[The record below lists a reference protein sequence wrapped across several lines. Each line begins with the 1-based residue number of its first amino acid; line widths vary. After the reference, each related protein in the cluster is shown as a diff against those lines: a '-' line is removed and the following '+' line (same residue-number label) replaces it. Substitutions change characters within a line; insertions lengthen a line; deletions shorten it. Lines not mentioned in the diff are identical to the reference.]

1 MKRRT
6 KLFRLFCFVILGI
19 VCGGVL
25 AGGVSSS
32 DAGALEYK
40 RYQRID
46 FTFEPTLKLILSS
59 NDLVIP
65 NLNVNSSSDSNII
78 SIETGTN
85 VATGMQLTATVGR
98 DDSAEHVGE
107 EGYEDPY
114 NTTSLVNG
122 ENSFAALSGPAA
134 SLDSSDFGVNK
145 WGYAYSTDNGTTW
158 VNGDSNN
165 TSNGYNGLPIH
176 SGTGVKIVDTSDKVD
191 ANLQFKIGAKASVVQ
206 AAGEYT
212 NIINFYA
219 VTKVA
224 TTNYT
229 ISYIDNSEQSQ
240 DMPTATGPIAIT
252 QDVEATISNSV
263 PTRGGGYTFTGWC
276 TASTNNNSCPGN
288 YYQPGE
294 KYPISN
300 VGGNVAVNLYA
311 MWKGP
316 LIYDIVAGMVKK
328 DPNDQPISQS
338 AAELQAT
345 IVTPTEENPI
355 SSNSG
360 VYKYKNS
367 DKDGGF
373 GVASDA
379 SSNYDIYY
387 YRGIL
392 DSYGH
397 IGSYG
402 SDGLADAYPNYV
414 KLGNKVGDNY
424 TYTCWRIV
432 RTTGSG
438 GVKMVYNG
446 IWSNNTCAKTQGGA
460 QVTTSAFNNSSASV
474 GGTNYNGLQY
484 QNMHAI
490 GYTYSN
496 VAASTT
502 TPTALSDLLGSSG
515 NDTTTNKNS
524 SIIKQYIENAWFS
537 GAIGDY
543 ESVLEPSAGYCSDRT
558 VYPNGSYALS
568 NKLPEDTKVVPYGT
582 SSMTVYRYG
591 AFARNW
597 STSQN
602 PSLKCPRGVVDIYS
616 TTIGSGGNGQ
626 LKYPVALLTA
636 DEASFAG
643 SGNSTAANGSSYHAN
658 SYLRSGSDF
667 WLLSPSSRYS
677 SGRAGGFILRSNGAL
692 NDNGVNNGRGVRP
705 AISLSHGTNISSGSG
720 TATDPWVIDAPSN

>member
-25 AGGVSSS
+25 AGGASGS
-32 DAGALEYK
+32 DAGALGYK

-65 NLNVNSSSDSNII
+65 NLNVDNSSDSNII

-85 VATGMQLTATVGR
+85 VATGMQLTVTVGR

-134 SLDSSDFGVNK
+134 SLGSSDFGVNK

-191 ANLQFKIGAKASVVQ
+191 ANLQFKIGAKASVAQ

-229 ISYIDNSEQSQ
+229 VSYIDNSKQSQ

-252 QDVEATISNSV
+252 QDVEATISNSA

-300 VGGNVAVNLYA
+300 VGGDVAVNLYA

-316 LIYDIVAGMVKK
+316 LIYDLVANQVKLDGNNK
-328 DPNDQPISQS
+328 PRTQTI
-338 AAELQAT
+338 AELQAV
-345 IVTPTEENPI
+345 IDA
-355 SSNSG
+355 SNSG
-360 VYKYKNS
+360 VYLYNGAFS
-367 DKDGGF
+367 DVDNGY
-373 GVASDA
+373 
-379 SSNYDIYY
+379 NIYY
-387 YRGIL
+387 FRGIL
-392 DSYGH
+392 DSNLDGTT
-397 IGSYG
+397 STYG
-402 SDGLADAYPNYV
+402 SNGNSAYHQNYV
-414 KLGNKVGDNY
+414 RLGN
-424 TYTCWRIV
+424 TCWRIV
-432 RTTGSG
+432 RTTASG
-438 GVKMVYNG
+438 GTKM
-446 IWSNNTCAKTQGGA
+446 I
-460 QVTTSAFNNSSASV
+460 
-474 GGTNYNGLQY
+474 YNGLYSSGTTANSCANAQGNARTADRAFGVKDPSTLDDWY
-484 QNMHAI
+484 RNI
-490 GYTYSN
+490 NRVGYTFN
-496 VAASTT
+496 
-502 TPTALSDLLGSSG
+502 GSSDIQ
-515 NDTTTNKNS
+515 DTTTSTPVGTVFGDDSNYANVNKTDSN
-524 SIIKQYIENAWFS
+524 IKNYIENTWFTS
-537 GAIGDY
+537 DNGVSSY
-543 ESVLEPSAGYCSDRT
+543 ESMLEPSAGYCNDRSAYSDANGVNSLT
-558 VYPNGSYALS
+558 SIPPYATSGATMYFGSYIRNMRANKELS
-568 NKLPEDTKVVPYGT
+568 L
-582 SSMTVYRYG
+582 
-591 AFARNW
+591 A
-597 STSQN
+597 
-602 PSLKCPRGVVDIYS
+602 CPRGAVDLY
-616 TTIGSGGNGQ
+616 TTKNASDGNKQ
-626 LKYPVALLTA
+626 LGHPVALLTA
-636 DEASFAG
+636 DEAALAG
-643 SGNSTAANGSSYHAN
+643 SGYYGNTANTSSNYSYS
-658 SYLRSGSDF
+658 SYLRSGSFF
-667 WLLSPSSRYS
+667 WLLSPNYRRSDGYAYGS
-677 SGRAGGFILRSNGAL
+677 FLFSNGYL
-692 NDNGVNNGRGVRP
+692 YNINVNGGYGVRP

-720 TATDPWVIDAPSN
+720 TATDPWVIDAP

>member
-25 AGGVSSS
+25 AGGASGS

-59 NDLVIP
+59 SDLVIP
-65 NLNVNSSSDSNII
+65 NLNVESSSDSNII

-134 SLDSSDFGVNK
+134 SLGSSDFGVNK

-165 TSNGYNGLPIH
+165 TSSGYNGLPIH
-176 SGTGVKIVDTSDKVD
+176 SGTGVKIVDSSDKVD
-191 ANLQFKIGAKASVVQ
+191 ANLQFKIGAKASIAQ

-229 ISYIDNSEQSQ
+229 ISYIDNSGQSQ

-316 LIYDIVAGMVKK
+316 SIDDIKFLQDFDGL
-328 DPNDQPISQS
+328 
-338 AAELQAT
+338 AAETKSAIINSMTPGQNYTRKDSRDQQDYTIAKLADGKVWMTKNLNLAGGTTLTSDKTDFVNGYTIPTNHGWQANGT
-345 IVTPTEENPI
+345 LPASAV
-355 SSNSG
+355 
-360 VYKYKNS
+360 KNS
-367 DKDGGF
+367 DNNNLTD
-373 GVASDA
+373 
-379 SSNYDIYY
+379 SSQFSTNNY
-387 YRGIL
+387 
-392 DSYGH
+392 
-397 IGSYG
+397 
-402 SDGLADAYPNYV
+402 AYVYNS
-414 KLGNKVGDNY
+414 GN
-424 TYTCWRIV
+424 
-432 RTTGSG
+432 TTGCGASG
-438 GVKMVYNG
+438 
-446 IWSNNTCAKTQGGA
+446 
-460 QVTTSAFNNSSASV
+460 
-474 GGTNYNGLQY
+474 
-484 QNMHAI
+484 QNI
-490 GYTYSN
+490 PCYSYYSWD
-496 VAASTT
+496 VAT
-502 TPTALSDLLGSSG
+502 LGSG
-515 NDTTTNKNS
+515 R
-524 SIIKQYIENAWFS
+524 SISTDNTDAPYSICPKGW
-537 GAIGDY
+537 
-543 ESVLEPSAGYCSDRT
+543 
-558 VYPNGSYALS
+558 
-568 NKLPEDTKVVPYGT
+568 KLP
-582 SSMTVYRYG
+582 
-591 AFARNW
+591 
-597 STSQN
+597 STYN
-602 PSLKCPRGVVDIYS
+602 
-616 TTIGSGGNGQ
+616 
-626 LKYPVALLTA
+626 
-636 DEASFAG
+636 
-643 SGNSTAANGSSYHAN
+643 
-658 SYLRSGSDF
+658 
-667 WLLSPSSRYS
+667 
-677 SGRAGGFILRSNGAL
+677 
-692 NDNGVNNGRGVRP
+692 
-705 AISLSHGTNISSGSG
+705 GSG
-720 TATDPWVIDAPSN
+720 TAAEATDFRALMIALGGSNSIQTYNSSTSPTGAAMYNAIKAGTAPNFLLAGYYNNGSFYGGGSSGYYWSSTSYSDSNYARNLRFSSSNVSSANSRDRRIGFSVRCLLRQ